1 MWFHVMSANV
11 EKEEERE
18 REKEKGMIFFFFNV
32 VVGCMSGNRTGMNV
46 QSCNR
51 ELIMNEEVFMENR
64 VRKKKTFLSV
74 REIQLFTNA

>member
-1 MWFHVMSANV
+1 MSANV

-18 REKEKGMIFFFFNV
+18 RERKRDDFFFFYV

-64 VRKKKTFLSV
+64 VRKKKTFLSA

>member
-1 MWFHVMSANV
+1 
-11 EKEEERE
+11 
-18 REKEKGMIFFFFNV
+18 
-32 VVGCMSGNRTGMNV
+32 MSGNRTGMNV

-64 VRKKKTFLSV
+64 VRKKKTFLSA